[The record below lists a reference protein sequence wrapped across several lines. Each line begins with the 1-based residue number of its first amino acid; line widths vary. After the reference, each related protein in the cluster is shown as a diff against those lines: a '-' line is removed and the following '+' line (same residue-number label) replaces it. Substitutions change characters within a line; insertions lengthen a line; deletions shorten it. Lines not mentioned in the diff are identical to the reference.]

1 MADEPD
7 LTTTA
12 TRGPGRP
19 RRQPAPIGTEPREEI
34 LTAAAGLFTEQGY
47 SATGTREIAAAAG
60 LRPASLFYWF
70 PRKED
75 ILAELLDRTV
85 TPALA
90 VSDALASRDVA
101 ADVALYLLAR
111 SDVRN
116 LCSGVHNVAA
126 LQLLPEARGET
137 FASFWSQ
144 RAELRNRYRRL
155 VTRLGREDRLAVR
168 PVALAT
174 DVAFGTVESVITW
187 FERGG
192 PTTPDAA
199 ADAVA
204 LAVVRGTVLR
214 PTPPDRLRV
223 AGARLDAAG

>member
-7 LTTTA
+7 LTTT
-12 TRGPGRP
+12 RGRGRP
-19 RRQPAPIGTEPREEI
+19 RLRPAPAGSDPREDI

-70 PRKED
+70 PKKDD

-85 TPALA
+85 APALA
-90 VSDALASRDVA
+90 VSDALAAREVA

-126 LQLLPEARGET
+126 LQLLPEARGEP
-137 FASFWSQ
+137 FAGFWSQ
-144 RAELRNRYRRL
+144 RAELRGRYRRL
-155 VTRLGREDRLAVR
+155 VARLGREDRLAIR
-168 PVALAT
+168 PVELAT

-192 PTTPDAA
+192 STAADAA
-199 ADAVA
+199 AEAVA
-204 LAVVRGTVLR
+204 LTVVRGMVLR
-214 PTPPDRLRV
+214 PTSADRLRV

>member
-7 LTTTA
+7 LTAAA

-19 RRQPAPIGTEPREEI
+19 RLRPAPAGTTPREEI

-90 VSDALASRDVA
+90 VSDRLGSHAVA
-101 ADVALYLLAR
+101 ADVALYVLAR
-111 SDVRN
+111 GDVRN

-137 FASFWSQ
+137 FAGFWAQ
-144 RAELRNRYRRL
+144 RAELRSRYRRL
-155 VTRLGREDRLAVR
+155 VSRLGREDRLAVR
-168 PVALAT
+168 PVELAT
-174 DVAFGTVESVITW
+174 HVAFGTVESVITW
-187 FERGG
+187 FDRSGS
-192 PTTPDAA
+192 TTPDAA

-204 LAVVRGTVLR
+204 LSVVRGVVAR
-214 PTPPDRLRV
+214 PAAPDRLRV
-223 AGARLDAAG
+223 AAARLGAAG